1 MNSNKG
7 LPKYTYVEFR
17 RFWTETKA
25 WTIRLKKIPFKRC
38 STNSWEM
45 LQVTCQKNDIIL
57 EVQTITMPKLVD

>member
-7 LPKYTYVEFR
+7 LPNYTYVEFR

-25 WTIRLKKIPFKRC
+25 WTIRLKYSFQ
-38 STNSWEM
+38 TMLDQFLGM

-57 EVQTITMPKLVD
+57 EVQTITMPKSVD